1 MFMDENLDLSLAEA
15 ILPIRNEILND
26 RDIYIARLNL
36 LGQEEISIERSIVFK
51 GYKVLLVFS
60 YFSNYPT
67 YLELNV
73 YLDSDF
79 VKHNSYYYLAY
90 WINAI
95 YIRNIDDLEIENLK
109 KLDLVHFKE
118 LGLTTRAYVLDSS
131 LNETPYKEW
140 LKNNDFN
147 K

>member
-60 YFSNYPT
+60 
-67 YLELNV
+67 
-73 YLDSDF
+73 
-79 VKHNSYYYLAY
+79 
-90 WINAI
+90 
-95 YIRNIDDLEIENLK
+95 
-109 KLDLVHFKE
+109 
-118 LGLTTRAYVLDSS
+118 
-131 LNETPYKEW
+131 
-140 LKNNDFN
+140 
-147 K
+147 